1 MHYNTTPRLH
11 VSAKQVSEAF
21 QSNPVSREIA
31 LSMLLDGVKIEFR
44 RLHQGGNK
52 GVAMLEE
59 STDVWCITVDN
70 QLGIDATEE
79 VIWHELVH
87 LHLRRIFNG
96 FVTTQHDTDV
106 HSLIIDLGK
115 ALAQNSPVSYQE
127 LMWYCRPHE

>member
-1 MHYNTTPRLH
+1 M
-11 VSAKQVSEAF
+11 
-21 QSNPVSREIA
+21 
-31 LSMLLDGVKIEFR
+31 LSDGVKIEFR
-44 RLHQGGNK
+44 RLHQGGNT
-52 GVAMLEE
+52 GIAMLEE

-96 FVTTQHDTDV
+96 FVTTQHDADV

-127 LMWYCRPHE
+127 LMWYCRPQE